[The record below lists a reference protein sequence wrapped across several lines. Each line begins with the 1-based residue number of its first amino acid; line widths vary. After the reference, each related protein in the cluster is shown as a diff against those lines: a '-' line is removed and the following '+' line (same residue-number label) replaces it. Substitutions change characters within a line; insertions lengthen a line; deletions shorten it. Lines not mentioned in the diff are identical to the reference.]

1 MNKKRLSVVMAGA
14 MLASSVAPVLAAEV
28 QKSEH
33 SANELGLLQK
43 EMRELLN
50 SKTFARDSKNN
61 PGGTLVDGTT
71 AKDLRGKS
79 VYAIYVNGRNTG
91 LEAGDSQDKFQNV
104 FNKLAA
110 GDKIEIFNKGFKEVD
125 GKVYGYEYTEAT
137 AKKYTKTELDALEE
151 DINKKVYDAS
161 QPLNKWGVYSNLIK
175 KDGAKYDATTGR
187 LTIEFVGDVTINGE
201 NFNTIVFDENTTK
214 KDLDNYYIDD
224 NRDQTAPITED
235 TTPGDFF
242 GFKESDDKVPAGYK
256 DIASSLE
263 REITITEGG
272 YDFNIGD
279 LYDGL
284 MLTTKGHEFFTLIK
298 EARAMGRDVV
308 IKGNYNKQIIAEN
321 SVTRSNVEDAIKL
334 YNGKGK
340 FTVTFGAKGKLAEE
354 TYTITGD
361 NEANLERLATWM
373 IKPLARV
380 DILAGDNRYETAVT
394 IAKEYANLTSKTV
407 TGKNVTGNVNI
418 VLVNGNAL
426 VDGLAASPLAASK
439 YNTVGGKQKAAP
451 ILLTEAD
458 ALPKATKAYLKE
470 ILAEVKIGHLDDVTI
485 NLVGGESVLNRSLER
500 ELKGLGFKVERF
512 GGDNREETSLEVAKE
527 IDNAY
532 DRAFV
537 VGAEGEADAM
547 SIAAV
552 ASELKTP
559 IIVAKKGGISEEA
572 LYELKN
578 QYVTVIGGETVVSKA
593 DYNAIKGEAKGV
605 TRVFGDNRQ
614 KTNAEIIKKY
624 YKKAS
629 ATEGFVG
636 PAENVIV
643 AKDGQKNKS
652 HLVDALAA
660 ANMAAAKNA
669 PIVLATD
676 KLSKEQEN
684 ALELNAVNTKA
695 LYQVGIGVNKD
706 KVVRIIAQNLGLT
719 NR

>member
-28 QKSEH
+28 VKSEY
-33 SANELGLLQK
+33 SANELGLLIK
-43 EMRELLN
+43 EIRETLN
-50 SKTFARDSKNN
+50 SKTFSNETDADKRIN
-61 PGGTLVDGTT
+61 GTE
-71 AKDLRGKS
+71 AGKS
-79 VYAIYVNGRNTG
+79 VFFLKINGEVLKDSAITNDA
-91 LEAGDSQDKFQNV
+91 LQDKIGAL
-104 FNKLAA
+104 KA
-110 GDKIEIFNKGFKEVD
+110 GQKVEIWSKGYEEKD
-125 GKVYGYEYTEAT
+125 GKVY
-137 AKKYTKTELDALEE
+137 AKKSMVKTYTSTDLKNLHNNVFTTNNVQNTKYGNVIQNVVFDTNKDTLTLDFFNSLNEDGIE
-151 DINKKVYDAS
+151 DIVLSIGSEEYDFNS
-161 QPLNKWGVYSNLIK
+161 YIN
-175 KDGAKYDATTGR
+175 KDGQIVSITGNIAFDDFRGFPKAKAEITD
-187 LTIEFVGDVTINGE
+187 IP
-201 NFNTIVFDENTTK
+201 DE
-214 KDLDNYYIDD
+214 L
-224 NRDQTAPITED
+224 
-235 TTPGDFF
+235 
-242 GFKESDDKVPAGYK
+242 V
-256 DIASSLE
+256 
-263 REITITEGG
+263 REITITPGG
-272 YDFNIGD
+272 YDLTVEE

-284 MLTTKGHEFFTLIK
+284 MLTTKGHDFFTAIK
-298 EARAMGRDVV
+298 EARAMGRTVT
-308 IKGNYNKQIIAEN
+308 IKGNNKSDDMIAYNGNDYK
-321 SVTRSNVEDAIKL
+321 NVADAIKMI
-334 YNGKGK
+334 NKK
-340 FTVTFGAKGKLAEE
+340 ARFTVEFGAKGKLAAE
-354 TYTITGD
+354 TYTITGT
-361 NEANLERLATWM
+361 NEANAERLASWM
-373 IKPLARV
+373 IKPLAKV
-380 DILAGDNRYETAVT
+380 DILAGENRYETAVT
-394 IAKEYANLTSKTV
+394 IAKEYANLTSNTV
-407 TGKNVTGNVNI
+407 TGKYPNGDINI

-439 YNTVGGKQKAAP
+439 ANSVWTGSKYDQKAAP

-652 HLVDALAA
+652 ELIDALAA

-669 PIVLATD
+669 PIVLATN
-676 KLSKEQEN
+676 KLSNAQIN
-684 ALELNAVNTKA
+684 ALELNAVNTNA

-706 KVVRIIAQNLGLT
+706 KVVRIIAENLGLT